1 MKLQTIISTTLLAA
15 LAALSINTQ
24 AGQTNY
30 PKPVAKAKP
39 ETVTQTSA
47 SMDEAKAPVGE
58 ASAPVAKKN
67 PAQDRSKH
75 FHPRDG
81 K

>member
-1 MKLQTIISTTLLAA
+1 MKLQTIISTALLAA
-15 LAALSINTQ
+15 IAALSINVQ

-30 PKPVAKAKP
+30 LKPVAKAKP
-39 ETVTQTSA
+39 ETVTQTNA
-47 SMDEAKAPVGE
+47 PMDEAVAPMSE